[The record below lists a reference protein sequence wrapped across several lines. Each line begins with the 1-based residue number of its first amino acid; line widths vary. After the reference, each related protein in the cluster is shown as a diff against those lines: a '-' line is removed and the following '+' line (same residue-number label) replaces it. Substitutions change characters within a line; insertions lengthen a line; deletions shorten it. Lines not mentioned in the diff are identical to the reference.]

1 MLKSCW
7 FGGALRSVLTLAVL
21 GSASGAYAQQRYTIS
36 TFAGTGS
43 PSYSGD
49 SSAPT
54 DAAIN
59 SPFGITIASDGSII
73 FADQIN
79 HCIRKISGGVIT
91 TIVGTGS
98 AGLSSDDTTTATE
111 ATMTFPTSVAY
122 DSSGNLFIVD
132 TNNNTIRKVTT
143 DSKISRVAGI
153 GTAGYADADDYDPD
167 GDADSDDTINSE
179 DSDYTAVEAPD
190 ALINYPIGIA
200 IASDGTIYI
209 ADTKNHR
216 IRRVDSSTTYVTTYA
231 GTGTAGWSGDG
242 GPAAEAKLNYPMGL
256 ALDADGNLYVC
267 DTFNHRIR
275 RIATDGTI
283 STVAGRGTPGF
294 SGDNGWAT
302 AARLFYPK
310 GITFAPDG
318 KLYIADT
325 FNSRIRVIAADG
337 IISTI
342 AGNGRYNGNGD
353 GGDSLS
359 AELRFPN
366 AVAVA
371 SDGKIYISDTQN
383 NRIRLLTPTT
393 VDPTQDERP
402 IISLYGVSAP
412 VEFGASSA
420 FAPGAWMEIRGI
432 RLAAAER
439 AWQPEDF
446 NEGIAPT
453 VLAGTRVIVDGV
465 DAYTAYVSPET
476 VRVLLPGGIQPGRKE
491 IVVETELGRSEVY
504 RVEIVESRPALNAPA
519 RFLLAGTQYASA
531 VLDDGQTYALPEG
544 AVETAATRPAKPGE
558 TVTFYGIG
566 FGAVTP
572 DISAGELVS
581 RQNAIVR
588 RVEVLFG
595 ERRAEVR
602 YAGLAQGAVGIYQ
615 LSVVMPEG
623 VEGDAVPVT
632 VTVDGEPAQQQLH
645 VAAKQ

>member
-1 MLKSCW
+1 MLT
-7 FGGALRSVLTLAVL
+7 VAVL
-21 GSASGAYAQQRYTIS
+21 GSATGAYAQQRYSIS
-36 TFAGTGS
+36 NFAGTGS

-49 SSAPT
+49 DAAAT

-59 SPFGITIASDGSII
+59 SPFGITVASDGSVV

-79 HCIRKISGGVIT
+79 HRIRKITSG
-91 TIVGTGS
+91 TIKTIAGKGT
-98 AGLSSDDTTTATE
+98 AGYSSDDTTTATD
-111 ATMTFPTSVAY
+111 AMMTFPTSVAY

-132 TNNNTIRKVTT
+132 TNTNTIRKVTT
-143 DSKISRVAGI
+143 DGKISRVAGI
-153 GTAGYADADDYDPD
+153 GTSSGYSEAHDYNPN
-167 GDADSDDTINSE
+167 GDADGDGIINSA
-179 DSDYTAVEAPD
+179 DSDFKAVEATN
-190 ALINYPIGIA
+190 ALLNYPIGIA
-200 IASDGTIYI
+200 VASDGTIYI

-216 IRRVDSSTTYVTTYA
+216 IRKVDSSKRISTFA
-231 GTGTAGWSGDG
+231 GTGTSGWSGDG
-242 GPAAEAKLNYPMGL
+242 GKATEAKLNYPMGL
-256 ALDADGNLYVC
+256 ALDAAGNLYVC

-294 SGDNGWAT
+294 SGDNGTAT

-310 GITFAPDG
+310 GISFGPDG

-325 FNSRIRVIAADG
+325 FNSRIRVVAADG
-337 IISTI
+337 TISTI
-342 AGNGRYNGNGD
+342 AGNGRYGGNGD
-353 GGDSLS
+353 GGDSRY

-366 AVAVA
+366 AVAAA
-371 SDGKIYISDTQN
+371 SDGKVYISDTQN

-402 IISLYGVSAP
+402 IISLYGISAP
-412 VEFGASSA
+412 AEFGASSA

-439 AWQPEDF
+439 SWQPEDF

-491 IVVETELGRSEVY
+491 ILVETELGRSEAY
-504 RVEIVESRPALNAPA
+504 NVEIVESRPALNAPA

-572 DISAGELVS
+572 DIGAGELVS

-595 ERRAEVR
+595 ETRAEVR

-615 LSVVMPEG
+615 LSVVVPEG

-645 VAAKQ
+645 VAARQ

>member
-1 MLKSCW
+1 MFNSCW
-7 FGGALRSVLTLAVL
+7 IGGALRGMLTVAVL
-21 GSASGAYAQQRYTIS
+21 GSATGAYAQQRYSIS
-36 TFAGTGS
+36 NFAGTGS

-49 SSAPT
+49 AAAAT

-59 SPFGITIASDGSII
+59 SPFGITVAKDGSIV

-79 HCIRKISGGVIT
+79 HRIRKITGGTIT
-91 TIVGTGS
+91 TIAGKGT
-98 AGLSSDDTTTATE
+98 AGFSSDDTTTATD
-111 ATMTFPTSVAY
+111 AMMTFPTSVAY

-132 TNNNTIRKVTT
+132 TNTNTIRKVTT
-143 DSKISRVAGI
+143 DGKISRVAGI
-153 GTAGYADADDYDPD
+153 GISSGYSEADDYNPD
-167 GDADSDDTINSE
+167 GDADSDGVINSE
-179 DSDYTAVEAPD
+179 DSYYTAAEAPD
-190 ALINYPIGIA
+190 ALLNYPIGIA
-200 IASDGTIYI
+200 VASDGTIYI

-216 IRRVDSSTTYVTTYA
+216 IRKVDSSTSYVTTFA

-242 GPAAEAKLNYPMGL
+242 GKATEAKLNYPMGL
-256 ALDADGNLYVC
+256 AFDSAGNLYVC

-275 RIATDGTI
+275 RIAADGTI

-294 SGDNGWAT
+294 SGDNGTAT

-310 GITFAPDG
+310 GVSFGPDG

-325 FNSRIRVIAADG
+325 FNSRIRVVAADG
-337 IISTI
+337 AISTI
-342 AGNGRYNGNGD
+342 AGNGRYGGNGD
-353 GGDSLS
+353 GGDSRY

-383 NRIRLLTPTT
+383 NKIRLLTPTT

-402 IISLYGVSAP
+402 IISLYGISAP
-412 VEFGASSA
+412 AEFGASSA

-439 AWQPEDF
+439 SWQPEDF

-476 VRVLLPGGIQPGRKE
+476 VRVLLPGGIQPGWNE
-491 IVVETELGRSEVY
+491 IVVETELGRSEAYNVG
-504 RVEIVESRPALNAPA
+504 IVESRPALNAPA

-566 FGAVTP
+566 FGA
-572 DISAGELVS
+572 GELVS

-595 ERRAEVR
+595 ETRAEVR

-615 LSVVMPEG
+615 LSVVVPEG

-645 VAAKQ
+645 VAARQ